1 MFIVFYMGMSLDVSN
16 RFLVKISTKGI
27 VVAMKLMQ
35 CCNFNGLGTEST
47 CAKVVLNL

>member
-1 MFIVFYMGMSLDVSN
+1 MSVSLGASLGVSN

-35 CCNFNGLGTEST
+35 CCNFNALGTEST
-47 CAKVVLNL
+47 CAKVVINL